1 LKIEGKAESQGK
13 IILRG
18 DSVQESNWEVNMKL
32 NAIGL
37 PTTTNCVICADNNP
51 FFEIYRGS
59 LKDNAQFYKVYNSDI
74 AQNTTSPMYPRFS
87 LTGQHL
93 CNSDKNLP
101 LEIKFMNR
109 HGTENVYLGSCKVT
123 V

>member
-1 LKIEGKAESQGK
+1 M
-13 IILRG
+13 RG

-37 PTTTNCVICADNNP
+37 PATTNCVICADNNP

-74 AQNTTSPMYPRFS
+74 AQN
-87 LTGQHL
+87 
-93 CNSDKNLP
+93 
-101 LEIKFMNR
+101 
-109 HGTENVYLGSCKVT
+109 YLS
-123 V
+123 